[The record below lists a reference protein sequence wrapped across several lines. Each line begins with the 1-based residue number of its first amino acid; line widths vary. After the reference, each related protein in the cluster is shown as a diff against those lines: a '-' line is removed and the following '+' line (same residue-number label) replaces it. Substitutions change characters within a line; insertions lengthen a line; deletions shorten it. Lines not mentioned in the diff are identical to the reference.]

1 MLLLPFTCNFASSA
15 GRHCICSFPNLIS
28 VGIAN
33 VKLFIR
39 SPHFSPKPLPYTGHN
54 AGTPSAEAS
63 IQPAHVRTILAFA
76 RRLFP
81 SFSSSTLPFPYVS
94 DNGSMIQKSKEAL
107 FSPLCFLGRTISH
120 FHFTVNNNS

>member
-1 MLLLPFTCNFASSA
+1 MLPPFYLQFCKFCRQALYLFLSKSY
-15 GRHCICSFPNLIS
+15 ICRNRKCEIVPLNLCLIP
-28 VGIAN
+28 VIMQ
-33 VKLFIR
+33 
-39 SPHFSPKPLPYTGHN
+39 
-54 AGTPSAEAS
+54 GTPSAEAS

-81 SFSSSTLPFPYVS
+81 FFSSSTLPFPYVS